1 MATGSRPTHF
11 PGVPFDGPDVY
22 DPDPVYSLRTVREDI
37 VVVGAGRYEPQGDHP
52 VVIELHISGVRSKE
66 MNPNT
71 PISYDEIAEDAIR
84 CWEAPRPMS

>member
-1 MATGSRPTHF
+1 MSR
-11 PGVPFDGPDVY
+11 
-22 DPDPVYSLRTVREDI
+22 R
-37 VVVGAGRYEPQGDHP
+37 GDHP